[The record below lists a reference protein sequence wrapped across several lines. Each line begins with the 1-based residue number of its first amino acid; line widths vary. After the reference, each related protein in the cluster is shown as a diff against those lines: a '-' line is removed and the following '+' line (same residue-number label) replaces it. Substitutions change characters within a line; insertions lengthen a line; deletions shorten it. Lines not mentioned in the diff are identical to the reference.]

1 MKNYTHIR
9 LIENLVDEIL
19 ILYQRE
25 YKRHIPI
32 PIPVVDIAEGL
43 FHLRVDIEK
52 LKGKLARTAGIIIPE
67 KRWIILNSELDQP
80 RFNFT
85 IAHEL
90 AHWLID
96 TKSLGHTTNGE
107 VLTYPLGSRNPRVQ
121 ETLANYFAAALLMPK
136 QLLANEARKYEGYGA
151 LQLMALSSKFNVSTK
166 AMSIRLNEIRNEL
179 DAIKTPVR
187 LWEPQEYSN
196 VGRQEVK
203 RWKFTVVNIDFSV
216 VDHNLYRKM
225 KAIKEQSDNLYVI
238 WSKDVTESI
247 ETLLEFQYI
256 DGFIATGNAKENA
269 IKHYLGS
276 DPTVRFVDLENGL
289 WLDHLNKDKRDLSNK
304 PLVFFPRSDE
314 KFSYEQKGLLD
325 INRYIEPSLKLNHR
339 DDAKKFIDVAK
350 KNGKKVVIA
359 TGCFDLIT
367 NAHVRFLKRAKTV
380 ADVLV
385 VGLEDDNRV
394 RAIKGEFRPVNTISQ
409 RVELMDSFKFV
420 DFTFVISGSPKFEYK
435 QFYTRLHSDLRAD
448 FLAVSENDPYMQDRK
463 EEIEAGGGRLVV
475 VSRIEEGST
484 TSLLSQFLAETEL
497 SDIVYVSRYKVK
509 DYLVNKGDHWQQ
521 LIMPL
526 DIE

>member
-269 IKHYLGS
+269 IKHYRMEVIG
-276 DPTVRFVDLENGL
+276 
-289 WLDHLNKDKRDLSNK
+289 K
-304 PLVFFPRSDE
+304 
-314 KFSYEQKGLLD
+314 
-325 INRYIEPSLKLNHR
+325 
-339 DDAKKFIDVAK
+339 VA
-350 KNGKKVVIA
+350 
-359 TGCFDLIT
+359 LIP
-367 NAHVRFLKRAKTV
+367 A
-380 ADVLV
+380 
-385 VGLEDDNRV
+385 
-394 RAIKGEFRPVNTISQ
+394 
-409 RVELMDSFKFV
+409 
-420 DFTFVISGSPKFEYK
+420 
-435 QFYTRLHSDLRAD
+435 
-448 FLAVSENDPYMQDRK
+448 
-463 EEIEAGGGRLVV
+463 
-475 VSRIEEGST
+475 
-484 TSLLSQFLAETEL
+484 
-497 SDIVYVSRYKVK
+497 
-509 DYLVNKGDHWQQ
+509 
-521 LIMPL
+521 
-526 DIE
+526 